1 MRIGVYPGTFDPIT
15 LGHLDIIR
23 RGAKLVDKLIIGLST
38 NPSKTPMFSTE
49 ERFAMVSREVSA
61 IDGTIEVVTFDSLL
75 MKFAQRQNAALI
87 VRGLRAVVDFEYEF
101 QMTGM
106 NQQLNAD
113 IETVFLMADVALQPI
128 ASKLVKEIA
137 MYGGDIH
144 KFVTPGVE
152 AQVMARVNEIGLKG
166 D

>member
-1 MRIGVYPGTFDPIT
+1 MNEI
-15 LGHLDIIR
+15 IIR
-23 RGAKLVDKLIIGLST
+23 ATSRDKVGVGHVIVGPHGAVEANYTWQFSWRISAST
-38 NPSKTPMFSTE
+38 VASS
-49 ERFAMVSREVSA
+49 
-61 IDGTIEVVTFDSLL
+61 
-75 MKFAQRQNAALI
+75 ALI

-113 IETVFLMADVALQPI
+113 IETVFFMADVALQPI

-144 KFVTPGVE
+144 KFVTPGGE
-152 AQVMARVNEIGLKG
+152 AQVMARVREIGLKG
-166 D
+166 DKEP

>member
-1 MRIGVYPGTFDPIT
+1 MNDILIRATSRDTVGVGRVIVGPHGAVEANYKWQFFWRIS
-15 LGHLDIIR
+15 
-23 RGAKLVDKLIIGLST
+23 A
-38 NPSKTPMFSTE
+38 PMVASS
-49 ERFAMVSREVSA
+49 AM
-61 IDGTIEVVTFDSLL
+61 
-75 MKFAQRQNAALI
+75 I

-113 IETVFLMADVALQPI
+113 IERVFFMADVALQPI

-152 AQVMARVNEIGLKG
+152 AQVMARVKEIGLKG

>member
-1 MRIGVYPGTFDPIT
+1 
-15 LGHLDIIR
+15 
-23 RGAKLVDKLIIGLST
+23 
-38 NPSKTPMFSTE
+38 
-49 ERFAMVSREVSA
+49 
-61 IDGTIEVVTFDSLL
+61 
-75 MKFAQRQNAALI
+75 
-87 VRGLRAVVDFEYEF
+87 
-101 QMTGM
+101 MTGM
-106 NQQLNAD
+106 NQQLNTD